1 MTDSNSYKEQEQLA
15 VLQKRVDDQLSF
27 IDTLKRENFEYR
39 EKIRSL
45 DTLDSKVDAL
55 LSMDRTSQDNT
66 NGKTGQ
72 IDVNDLKSQGFLTKE
87 DLEQEKEKARKE
99 SNFKEVYDSFI
110 ESFGKEKYL
119 EVIQVKAKEVG
130 LSIEEIDKMAM
141 TSPKAVLKLLGADK
155 KYTQSTQGSVNTQ
168 AFDKQN
174 SSTQTIPKSVMYGAT
189 TKDMVSAWKQAGDL
203 VKQQLEGNN
212 NNANNY

>member
-1 MTDSNSYKEQEQLA
+1 MTDSNSNKEQEQLA
-15 VLQKRVDDQLSF
+15 ILQKRVEDQLSF
-27 IDTLKRENFEYR
+27 IDTLKKENFEYR

-55 LSMDRTSQDNT
+55 LSMDRTSQENT
-66 NGKTGQ
+66 NGMTSQ
-72 IDVNDLKSQGFLTKE
+72 INVNDLKSQGFLTKE

-119 EVIQVKAKEVG
+119 DVIQVKAKEVG

-155 KYTQSTQGSVNTQ
+155 KPSQSVQGSVNTQ

-174 SSTQTIPKSVMYGAT
+174 SSAPIVPKSVMYGAT
-189 TKDMVSAWKQAGDL
+189 TKDMVSAWKQAGEL

-212 NNANNY
+212 NNATNY